1 MKTVVLCGGKG
12 TRLNELTDKIPK
24 PLIQIGDKPILW
36 HIMNMYRHYGHNDFI
51 LCLGYKGEE
60 IRSYFRNETKFK
72 ITFVDT
78 GIDTNKAE
86 RIKMTKDLEENL
98 EKDKP
103 IKREKPEKEM
113 VREVIIDVSLGKT
126 SMPIGGLLAVSDDTA
141 QKAAYALKEK
151 EHQQIVERLIG
162 LAFAQGL
169 AIAVKAAN
177 HLKNPHL
184 LDEFHDALAD
194 KYYEK
199 LLAARKLKA

>member
-1 MKTVVLCGGKG
+1 MVQESV
-12 TRLNELTDKIPK
+12 N
-24 PLIQIGDKPILW
+24 
-36 HIMNMYRHYGHNDFI
+36 
-51 LCLGYKGEE
+51 EE
-60 IRSYFRNETKFK
+60 IKW
-72 ITFVDT
+72 
-78 GIDTNKAE
+78 
-86 RIKMTKDLEENL
+86 LEERL
-98 EKDKP
+98 EAKK
-103 IKREKPEKEM
+103 KELATGGAEKPEKEM